1 MLVSSFGT
9 KLRESKMS
17 SNFDYIWKVVI
28 GGAGGVGKTSLL
40 HRYIHREFKEDMKMT
55 IGCQFHTQQL
65 ERQSKH
71 ISMVMWDL
79 GGQERFRF
87 IQPEYVRGAAGA
99 LVLFDLSDHRT
110 FENVMEEW
118 IPLIRKN
125 ANPSIPILLVGS
137 KMDLVKE
144 DAYQA
149 MQVEAQ
155 GLVERYNL
163 AGFTTVSS
171 KWNVNVD
178 ETILYMVDFLIWQ
191 TSQSEKATGGSEFVA

>member
-1 MLVSSFGT
+1 
-9 KLRESKMS
+9 MS
-17 SNFDYIWKVVI
+17 SNFDFIWKVVI

-65 ERQSKH
+65 VRQNQN
-71 ISMVMWDL
+71 ISIVMWDL

-99 LVLFDLSDHRT
+99 IVLFDLSDHRT
-110 FENVMEEW
+110 FDNVTEEW
-118 IPLIRKN
+118 IPLIRNN

-137 KMDLVKE
+137 KMDLVDE
-144 DAYQA
+144 QTYQV
-149 MQVEAQ
+149 MQLEAQ
-155 GLVERYNL
+155 RLVEQHKL

-191 TSQSEKATGGSEFVA
+191 SSQLGKAAGGSEFVA

>member
-1 MLVSSFGT
+1 
-9 KLRESKMS
+9 MS
-17 SNFDYIWKVVI
+17 VAPDYIWKIVI

-55 IGCQFHTQQL
+55 IGCQFHTQTL
-65 ERQSKH
+65 DRQNKH

-99 LVLFDLSDHRT
+99 IVLFDLSDHRT
-110 FENVMEEW
+110 FENVTEEW
-118 IPLIRKN
+118 IPIIRNN
-125 ANPSIPILLVGS
+125 ASPSIPILLVGS
-137 KMDLVKE
+137 KMDLVRE
-144 DAYQA
+144 DVYQV

-155 GLVERYNL
+155 RLVEQYNL
-163 AGFTTVSS
+163 SGFTTVSS

-191 TSQSEKATGGSEFVA
+191 SSQNEKATSGSEFVM